1 MFFKSYN
8 NFITIVECGSI
19 TRAAE
24 ILFLTQLS
32 LSKYLKRLEQNLGVE
47 LFDHHASP
55 LKLTYAGKRYYEY
68 IKRIQAMD
76 RQFSEELSG
85 LRNNEVGEI
94 RVGIAQWRGAIMLPT
109 LIPAFHKHHPKWDIV
124 LKGGRAVQVETA
136 LVQGEVDI
144 CLMNFPSHFPSQTI
158 QETLWSEKC
167 ILVGNK
173 QHPLVKKAISSIP
186 IQKDGYRHVDI
197 TFLENEH
204 FISLQ
209 PGQNMTVATDRL
221 LAQQNIRPRKIWQTE
236 NMSTALNMVSNTMSF
251 TIMPE
256 MGAKTQ
262 FVPDNV
268 EFFAIEHSEELL
280 LFGVVYRKNF
290 VLNKQ
295 IHTLINLTKSIYN
308 KS

>member
-1 MFFKSYN
+1 MFFKNYN

-24 ILFLTQLS
+24 VLFLTQPS

-85 LRNNEVGEI
+85 LRNKEVGEI
-94 RVGIAQWRGAIMLPT
+94 RLGIAQWRGAIMLPT
-109 LIPAFHKHHPKWDIV
+109 LIPAFHKYYPQWDIII
-124 LKGGRAVQVETA
+124 KEGRAVQVENA
-136 LVQGEVDI
+136 LVQGEVDV

-167 ILVGNK
+167 ILVGNR
-173 QHPLVKKAISSIP
+173 QHPLVKQVVASAP
-186 IQKDGYRHVDI
+186 IQKDGYRHIDI

-221 LAQQNIRPRKIWQTE
+221 FAQQNVRPRKIWLTE

-256 MGAKTQ
+256 MGTKTA
-262 FVPDNV
+262 FLPDNL
-268 EFFAIEHSEELL
+268 EFFTIEHSEELL
-280 LFGVVYRKNF
+280 QFGIVYRKNF
-290 VLNKQ
+290 ILNKQ
-295 IHTLINLTKSIYN
+295 IHTLIDLTKSIYN
-308 KS
+308 QH